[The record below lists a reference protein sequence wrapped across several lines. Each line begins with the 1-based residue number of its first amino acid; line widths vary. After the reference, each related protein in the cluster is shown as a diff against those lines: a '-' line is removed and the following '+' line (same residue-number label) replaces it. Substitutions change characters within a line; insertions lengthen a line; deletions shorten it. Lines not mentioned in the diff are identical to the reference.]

1 MCMNANGSTTGS
13 STGSIIRTA
22 REQAGISQAE
32 LARRV
37 GVARSVMNVYEHGRR
52 EPGADVLIHILAATG
67 NELKVVPR
75 VSKVDAKRSS
85 QILEQVLELAEVLP
99 YRPRRKLGFP
109 DLRER
114 LA

>member
-1 MCMNANGSTTGS
+1 MCVARFGTT
-13 STGSIIRTA
+13 TGSIIRAA

-52 EPGADVLIHILAATG
+52 EPGAEMLLRILAATG
-67 NELKVVPR
+67 NDLQIVPR
-75 VSKVDAKRSS
+75 VSKIDTKRASR
-85 QILEQVLELAEVLP
+85 ILEQVLELAEALP
-99 YRPRRKLGFP
+99 YRPNRDLGFP

>member
-1 MCMNANGSTTGS
+1 MSADGSTTS
-13 STGSIIRTA
+13 STTASIIRAA

-37 GVARSVMNVYEHGRR
+37 GVARSVMNVYEHGHR
-52 EPGADVLIHILAATG
+52 EPGADVLLQILAATG
-67 NELKVVPR
+67 NDLQIVPR
-75 VSKVDAKRSS
+75 VSKIDAKRSS
-85 QILEQVLELAEVLP
+85 RILEQVLELAEALP
-99 YRPRRKLGFP
+99 YRPRRELGFP